1 MTSEIRLDNAR
12 IEHLATPLK
21 VSPIA
26 LAHGRSADGCGAEL
40 MKRRLAPIAGLGGSR
55 IDLSAMAEIDRIPS
69 ETVVWR
75 RGSEIHGPTRS
86 AGGLISVSSSL
97 LAATMIQKPPYL
109 QTARWL

>member
-40 MKRRLAPIAGLGGSR
+40 MKRRLAPIAGLSGSR
-55 IDLSAMAEIDRIPS
+55 IDSSAMAEIDRIPS
-69 ETVVWR
+69 ETVV
-75 RGSEIHGPTRS
+75 GAAGPKFM
-86 AGGLISVSSSL
+86 APPVQ
-97 LAATMIQKPPYL
+97 LAA
-109 QTARWL
+109 